1 MLNFILRIFQF
12 IDGAIVYL
20 FSNNF
25 DLKKFLIKNFSPK
38 SKKIIF
44 FDVGSNLGKDIS
56 FIKGLYMK
64 NNIHVFEPNFKS
76 FTFLK
81 KNFNNIILNN
91 LAVDKISDKKLI
103 FYETLIS
110 SNSSLK
116 KNFIDNRDY
125 FSRITK
131 KYLIKTISIDNY
143 CKKNRINHIDFLKID
158 TQGNE
163 YEVLES
169 AKKYLKKKKIKL
181 IKIEI
186 TFLNNKKR
194 YNSINLL
201 KILNFIYKFKYNL
214 VGISDQKFRNNE
226 LFFFNAYF
234 FYK

>member
-25 DLKKFLIKNFSPK
+25 DLKKFLIKNFSPI

-56 FIKGLYMK
+56 FIKSLYIK
-64 NNIHVFEPNFKS
+64 NNIHAFEPNFKS

-81 KNFNNIILNN
+81 KNFDNIILNN
-91 LAVDKISDKKLI
+91 LAVDNISDKKII

-131 KYLIKTISIDNY
+131 KYPIKTISIDNY
-143 CKKNRINHIDFLKID
+143 CKKNKINHIDFLKID

-169 AKKYLKKKKIKL
+169 AKKYLKKRKIKL

-186 TFLNNKKR
+186 TFLNKKKR
-194 YNSINLL
+194 YNSINLF
-201 KILNFIYKFKYNL
+201 KILNFISKFKYNL
-214 VGISDQKFRNNE
+214 VGISDQKFINNK